1 MPWFIFEVM
10 QRIMTGEFTKS
21 IYRKYFKWK
30 GQYLNHHLMVIRLLN
45 SDYPIL
51 RYHSGGKKKVR
62 TLGTI
67 KTVCLTS
74 KKRKRMNT
82 EEMITE
88 VEMDL

>member
-1 MPWFIFEVM
+1 MNLLRVCTENVL
-10 QRIMTGEFTKS
+10 S
-21 IYRKYFKWK
+21 WK
-30 GQYLNHHLMVIRLLN
+30 GSILVNTPNPSFNGNKTVLN

-51 RYHSGGKKKVR
+51 RYHSGGKKKGR